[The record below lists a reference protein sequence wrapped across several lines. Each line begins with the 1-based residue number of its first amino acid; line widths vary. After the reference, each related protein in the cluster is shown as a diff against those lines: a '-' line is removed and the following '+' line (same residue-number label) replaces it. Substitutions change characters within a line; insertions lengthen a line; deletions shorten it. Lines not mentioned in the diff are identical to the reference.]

1 MIIEKKVIKTKMNV
15 DKKNL
20 DENLL
25 KTSENDINL
34 IKNNEKTIEN
44 EKEEYND
51 ISKIAKAKKRI
62 KVSSSNK
69 IEKKEDNKI
78 QNNKNEEPDFK
89 TNNFGI
95 LSDLKE
101 LNLDSSPIN
110 KIKDKDTPTPSGLQE
125 YRFNLIK
132 MMDDDSKRNYPPK
145 SSFVNSSTINS
156 SLNDNE
162 SSFSFFLKNHINNDK
177 SPIKVETPINDNEK
191 LTMPNKFFVNL
202 NDNNNN
208 LNLDSE
214 NSINQIHQ
222 GMNNLNFENHIFI
235 NDSNFNNINNYNNI
249 NNNNQEPYNNFYI
262 DNNFGN
268 PNINNGQFQ
277 QNNSFSHYMSKN
289 NNQFDFLNNNNIMF
303 NNFQN
308 KNFFDYSNMYN
319 NNYLINPNNPIINV
333 NINTNPNI
341 FGNNINDNN
350 FQQFINLKNNLNP
363 MNYQQI
369 FNINPIQDHIN
380 NNNNI
385 SISSS
390 NSINSQK
397 KKTKIPLK
405 MNFNSI
411 SLNDLIKNSDTIC
424 KDQTGCRLLQKKIDE
439 QPEIAS
445 KILNVCFEKIIEI
458 ITDSFGNYLVQKLY
472 DYMNEEK
479 FLQLIALIKFDIY
492 HICINSF
499 GTRAI
504 QKLIDYLN
512 NDNLI
517 NNFINM
523 IKPIVK
529 GIIVDINGSHI
540 LLKLLDLKNK
550 YVNKVI
556 FDEIKEN
563 ILSIAMHKHGCCVLQ
578 KCIEKINNEDKNK
591 MIECLINNCEILISD
606 QCGNYII
613 QYIISLKNEKIN
625 ERIVLV
631 LIKKLEEYSKQKF
644 SSNVVEKILECC
656 SNKICQKIIDVLKSN
671 ENIILSILFDK
682 FGNYVLQ
689 KALQRADEP
698 TQHLILGIMAPKLY
712 KLKNYSFGSKLYSK
726 LIITYSYLGGAIL
739 TKNDSNDE
747 NKIAF
752 NNYYYPN
759 NDNITNINYN
769 NNHYNNIDM
778 KLYYN
783 PQVNNIN

>member
-1 MIIEKKVIKTKMNV
+1 M
-15 DKKNL
+15 L
-20 DENLL
+20 
-25 KTSENDINL
+25 
-34 IKNNEKTIEN
+34 
-44 EKEEYND
+44 
-51 ISKIAKAKKRI
+51 
-62 KVSSSNK
+62 
-69 IEKKEDNKI
+69 
-78 QNNKNEEPDFK
+78 
-89 TNNFGI
+89 
-95 LSDLKE
+95 
-101 LNLDSSPIN
+101 
-110 KIKDKDTPTPSGLQE
+110 
-125 YRFNLIK
+125 
-132 MMDDDSKRNYPPK
+132 
-145 SSFVNSSTINS
+145 
-156 SLNDNE
+156 
-162 SSFSFFLKNHINNDK
+162 
-177 SPIKVETPINDNEK
+177 
-191 LTMPNKFFVNL
+191 
-202 NDNNNN
+202 
-208 LNLDSE
+208 
-214 NSINQIHQ
+214 
-222 GMNNLNFENHIFI
+222 
-235 NDSNFNNINNYNNI
+235 
-249 NNNNQEPYNNFYI
+249 
-262 DNNFGN
+262 
-268 PNINNGQFQ
+268 
-277 QNNSFSHYMSKN
+277 
-289 NNQFDFLNNNNIMF
+289 

-319 NNYLINPNNPIINV
+319 NNYLLNPNNPIINV
-333 NINTNPNI
+333 NINTNSNI
-341 FGNNINDNN
+341 FGNNINPNNN
-350 FQQFINLKNNLNP
+350 FQQSNLINLNTNLNP
-363 MNYQQI
+363 INYQQI
-369 FNINPIQDHIN
+369 FNRNPIQEQI

-385 SISSS
+385 SSSS
-390 NSINSQK
+390 GNSINPQK
-397 KKTKIPLK
+397 KKPKIPLK
-405 MNFNSI
+405 MNLNSM
-411 SLNDLIKNSDTIC
+411 SLNELIKNSDTIC

-439 QPEIAS
+439 QPEISS

-472 DYMNEEK
+472 DYMDEEK
-479 FLQLIALIKFDIY
+479 FLQLIALITFDIY
-492 HICINSF
+492 HICVNSF

-512 NDNLI
+512 SDNLI

-698 TQHLILGIMAPKLY
+698 TQHLILGI
-712 KLKNYSFGSKLYSK
+712 
-726 LIITYSYLGGAIL
+726 
-739 TKNDSNDE
+739 
-747 NKIAF
+747 
-752 NNYYYPN
+752 
-759 NDNITNINYN
+759 
-769 NNHYNNIDM
+769 
-778 KLYYN
+778 
-783 PQVNNIN
+783 V

>member
-1 MIIEKKVIKTKMNV
+1 MNV
-15 DKKNL
+15 DEKNP
-20 DENLL
+20 DKIISNNTEN
-25 KTSENDINL
+25 EINS

-44 EKEEYND
+44 EKDEYID

-69 IEKKEDNKI
+69 IENKEDTTFES
-78 QNNKNEEPDFK
+78 NKNEKQDFDM
-89 TNNFGI
+89 NNFGI
-95 LSDLKE
+95 LSDLKG

-132 MMDDDSKRNYPPK
+132 MMDDDSRRNYPPK
-145 SSFVNSSTINS
+145 SSFINSSTVNS
-156 SLNDNE
+156 SLNENE
-162 SSFSFFLKNHINNDK
+162 SNFSFFLKNHINNDK
-177 SPIKVETPINDNEK
+177 SPNKVETPINDNEN

-202 NDNNNN
+202 NDYKNN
-208 LNLDSE
+208 LNLNSV
-214 NSINQIHQ
+214 NSINQNSQEI
-222 GMNNLNFENHIFI
+222 NNLNYENHIFI
-235 NDSNFNNINNYNNI
+235 NDSNNNNNINNI
-249 NNNNQEPYNNFYI
+249 NNQNQEHYNYFYI

-268 PNINNGQFQ
+268 PNINNGHFQ
-277 QNNSFSHYMSKN
+277 QNNNFTHFVSKN
-289 NNQFDFLNNNNIMF
+289 NNQFDFLNNNNNML

-319 NNYLINPNNPIINV
+319 NNYLLNPNNPIINV
-333 NINTNPNI
+333 NINTNSNA
-341 FGNNINDNN
+341 FGNNINPNNN
-350 FQQFINLKNNLNP
+350 FQQNNFINLNNNLNP
-363 MNYQQI
+363 INYQQI
-369 FNINPIQDHIN
+369 FNRNPIQDHIN
-380 NNNNI
+380 NNNI
-385 SISSS
+385 STSSG
-390 NSINSQK
+390 NSINPQK
-397 KKTKIPLK
+397 KKTKLPLK
-405 MNFNSI
+405 MNLNSM
-411 SLNDLIKNSDTIC
+411 SLNDLIKNSDIIC

-439 QPEIAS
+439 QPEIS
-445 KILNVCFEKIIEI
+445 LKILNVCFEKIIEI

-492 HICINSF
+492 HICVNSF

-540 LLKLLDLKNK
+540 LLKLVDMKNK

-563 ILSIAMHKHGCCVLQ
+563 ILPIAMHKHGCCVLQ
-578 KCIEKINNEDKNK
+578 KCIEKINNDDKSK
-591 MIECLINNCEILISD
+591 IIECLINNCEVLIID

-625 ERIVLV
+625 ERIVSV

-671 ENIILSILFDK
+671 ENIIISILFDK

-698 TQHLILGIMAPKLY
+698 TQHLILGVMAPKLY
-712 KLKNYSFGSKLYSK
+712 KLKNYSFGYKLYSK
-726 LIITYSYLGGAIL
+726 LIITYSYLGGVIL
-739 TKNDSNDE
+739 TKNENNDE
-747 NKIAF
+747 NKIGF

-759 NDNITNINYN
+759 NDNYTTNIINYT

-778 KLYYN
+778 QLYYN
-783 PQVNNIN
+783 SQVNNIN

>member
-1 MIIEKKVIKTKMNV
+1 MNV

-145 SSFVNSSTINS
+145 SSFVISSTINS

-191 LTMPNKFFVNL
+191 LTMPNEFFVDL

-385 SISSS
+385 SMSSS

-411 SLNDLIKNSDTIC
+411 SLNDLIKNSNTIC

-472 DYMNEEK
+472 DYMDEEQI
-479 FLQLIALIKFDIY
+479 LQLIALIKFDIY

-529 GIIVDINGSHI
+529 GIIIDINGSHI
-540 LLKLLDLKNK
+540 LLKLVDMKNK

-556 FDEIKEN
+556 FEEINEN
-563 ILSIAMHKHGCCVLQ
+563 ILLIAKHKHGCCVLQ
-578 KCIEKINNEDKNK
+578 KCIEKINNDDKNK
-591 MIECLINNCEILISD
+591 IIECLINNCEILISD

-739 TKNDSNDE
+739 IKNDSNDE
-747 NKIAF
+747 NKNAF
-752 NNYYYPN
+752 NNYCYPN